1 VIENLEMRISRTE
14 SDQRSLPIPDRNA
27 AGSSSRSRPQTAHNA
42 QRSASGQKAKY
53 SLRADIFRFTPQ
65 DRTWLE
71 AAVMSV
77 SCCQKQTHAP
87 QQTAS
92 LFDHL
97 VGTREHGRR
106 NVDAKRLR
114 GLEVDHEVEF
124 CRQHHR

>member
-1 VIENLEMRISRTE
+1 PCASPCVPNPQDARRARPPRL
-14 SDQRSLPIPDRNA
+14 QFP
-27 AGSSSRSRPQTAHNA
+27 AGSFIEGFRTPATVQAASL
-42 QRSASGQKAKY
+42 RSAGIRNPQQKAKY

-106 NVDAKRLR
+106 NVDA
-114 GLEVDHEVEF
+114 
-124 CRQHHR
+124 